1 MDQVVVIL
9 YTNASSRHANLPLY
23 IAFTESAEPFHRDGS
38 YMGAISNVR
47 FAGKKFL
54 TVICADYGLIELEY
68 KSNGQI
74 LMALL
79 YVFVVKKLKSW
90 GLE

>member
-1 MDQVVVIL
+1 
-9 YTNASSRHANLPLY
+9 
-23 IAFTESAEPFHRDGS
+23 
-38 YMGAISNVR
+38 MGAISNVR

-74 LMALL
+74 WMALL
-79 YVFVVKKLKSW
+79 HVFVVKKLGFRIELK
-90 GLE
+90 